1 MVTSQKFK
9 GSKKSATYSI
19 HHFLKKELPANNPLA
34 NFPDDLNAHKSHGVS
49 KSSTFNIITNKFSSL
64 DNNPPEL
71 STSEQPFICKSSN
84 SYSVFISAYVN
95 KSIPQ
100 NFTVSS
106 IKIKC
111 CLAS

>member
-9 GSKKSATYSI
+9 GSKKYATYSI
-19 HHFLKKELPANNPLA
+19 HHFWKNELPANNPLP
-34 NFPDDLNAHKSHGVS
+34 NLYGVS

-71 STSEQPFICKSSN
+71 SSSEQPFICKSSN
-84 SYSVFISAYVN
+84 SYSIFISAYVN